1 MTQKTHL
8 QTSPLAYSSPEGYP
22 TCSEVSTSSP
32 TGNTHS
38 MMTYPV
44 QCVAWKAQLLFW
56 WYRQSL
62 YVQILGICSI
72 EDFWCLMLLVMI
84 IDGRV
89 STIYVYIMTLNIWR
103 KERDAMTTT
112 AISCIRCKQCVD
124 RFLVLRIKMAS
135 TSLALFVLYSR
146 VKLLKTLRSTKIN
159 DLFSFFF
166 LICIE

>member
-62 YVQILGICSI
+62 HVQILGICST

-84 IDGRV
+84 IDGMV
-89 STIYVYIMTLNIWR
+89 PTIYVYIMMLNIWL
-103 KERDAMTTT
+103 KEREGTTTT
-112 AISCIRCKQCVD
+112 AISYIRCKLSVD
-124 RFLVLRIKMAS
+124 LFLVLRIKMAS
-135 TSLALFVLYSR
+135 TSLVLFVLYSG
-146 VKLLKTLRSTKIN
+146 VKL
-159 DLFSFFF
+159 
-166 LICIE
+166 